1 MWGFEIS
8 GNLLLYAGEGDRG
21 GERRRGAG
29 AAVSRG
35 MRRRPL
41 LPLLLLAL
49 LRAHGLLAASGESK
63 GVCSVTTKLT
73 KKALE
78 NYNSYEKEPRASKS
92 MRVAL

>member
-1 MWGFEIS
+1 MLSDIR
-8 GNLLLYAGEGDRG
+8 EGVRVRGRG

-49 LRAHGLLAASGESK
+49 LRAHGLLAASGD
-63 GVCSVTTKLT
+63 T
-73 KKALE
+73 A
-78 NYNSYEKEPRASKS
+78 
-92 MRVAL
+92 

>member
-1 MWGFEIS
+1 MVMPMFIEVLHS
-8 GNLLLYAGEGDRG
+8 FMSSEGDRG

-49 LRAHGLLAASGESK
+49 LRAHGLLAASGGTLAKEYTVFGK
-63 GVCSVTTKLT
+63 MRFDVTG
-73 KKALE
+73 KK
-78 NYNSYEKEPRASKS
+78 
-92 MRVAL
+92 

>member
-1 MWGFEIS
+1 MMRIQRNITFLKLCIVCCT
-8 GNLLLYAGEGDRG
+8 GEGDRG

-49 LRAHGLLAASGESK
+49 LRAHGLLAASGGK
-63 GVCSVTTKLT
+63 FVPPLFKINV
-73 KKALE
+73 
-78 NYNSYEKEPRASKS
+78 N
-92 MRVAL
+92 M